1 MNQTEAADDKSG
13 RAWVNLAN
21 IVIFLIGLAVLT
33 GYTVLLRRLPLLDMG
48 PFSFQFFPI
57 PWYTVAGEFL
67 FILLLITL
75 AMWHVKLAWT
85 RPPGSGWREC
95 CGKWSQLAFA
105 AGLLLTPLLFR
116 AVAEILLQ
124 QING

>member
-1 MNQTEAADDKSG
+1 MNQAETADTKSD
-13 RAWVNLAN
+13 APWVNLAN
-21 IVIFLIGLAVLT
+21 IVIVLVGLSVLT

-48 PFSFQFFPI
+48 PISFQFFPI
-57 PWYTVAGEFL
+57 PWYTVTGEFL

-75 AMWHVKLAWT
+75 AMWHVKLAWS
-85 RPPGSGWREC
+85 RPPGSGWRERS
-95 CGKWSQLAFA
+95 GKLSQLFFA

-124 QING
+124 QINS